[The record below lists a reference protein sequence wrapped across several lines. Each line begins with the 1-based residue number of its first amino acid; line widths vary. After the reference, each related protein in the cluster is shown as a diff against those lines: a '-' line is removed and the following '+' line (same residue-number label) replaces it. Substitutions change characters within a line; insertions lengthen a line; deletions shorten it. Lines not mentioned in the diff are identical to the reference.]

1 MFGSTNGNGKA
12 KGINTS
18 GSVKGSFVCLFC
30 LVQYHSMEAAVPKL
44 DGTRENCIFGTLIV
58 ALRSFGTSIGDGLVL
73 GR

>member
-44 DGTRENCIFGTLIV
+44 DGTM
-58 ALRSFGTSIGDGLVL
+58 D
-73 GR
+73 